1 MNEIGRKGKC
11 GRKLKYEKP
20 EDMSKAIDEYFKD
33 CAGQI
38 ATDEN
43 NNAILNKYGQ
53 PVIVNAHPP
62 TVTGLALWLG
72 FKTRQSL
79 LDYQAL
85 SRKFDD
91 IITIAKSRCEEYAE
105 SRLYDREGVNGAK
118 FSLINNFKGW
128 SNDPKKS
135 DEDDSTS
142 PESFIDALS
151 DSAEEV
157 WDK

>member
-1 MNEIGRKGKC
+1 
-11 GRKLKYEKP
+11 
-20 EDMSKAIDEYFKD
+20 MSKAIDEYFKD

-38 ATDEN
+38 VTDEN
-43 NNAILNKYGQ
+43 GNAILNKYGQ

-85 SRKFDD
+85 SRKFND

-157 WDK
+157 WNK